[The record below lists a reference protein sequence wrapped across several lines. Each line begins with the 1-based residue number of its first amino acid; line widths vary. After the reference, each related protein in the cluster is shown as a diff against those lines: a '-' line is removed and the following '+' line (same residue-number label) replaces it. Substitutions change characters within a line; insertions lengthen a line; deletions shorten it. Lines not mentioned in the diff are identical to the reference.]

1 MMRQI
6 DYFRN
11 EGRSEYMVICE
22 NIVLKRKLVEF
33 QQQLVQHAEDGRE
46 KKDVLNDKISSVK
59 EEIDVSLNTLYHV

>member
-46 KKDVLNDKISSVK
+46 KKDVLDDKISSVK

>member
-22 NIVLKRKLVEF
+22 NIVLKRKLIEF

-46 KKDVLNDKISSVK
+46 KKDVLDDKISSVK